1 MKKIIFS
8 LLLVSSLQLSIAQ
21 PDFMVTTGIGYNASF
36 MNSKVFDSI
45 VDYYNVSRPWL
56 SKELNHLKYM
66 HGFAWNGSATRGVF
80 LIDLNFLGRSTV
92 LSSQGEQDGEMFQ
105 RDIKVQNG
113 SFGLGLGLNIIKLPP
128 FTFGLGFD
136 AEIGAIKFKKRM
148 YPVNT
153 IGKPDYEDIHNILS
167 SGGNV
172 WIQCMLYAPI
182 FDDEDNGLGIAIRP
196 YYRFDFLPYNF
207 ESVDENINAIPYPN
221 TKNGNLNH
229 FGVEVVLNVVFSE

>member
-66 HGFAWNGSATRGVF
+66 HGFAWNGSATLGVF

-153 IGKPDYEDIHNILS
+153 
-167 SGGNV
+167 
-172 WIQCMLYAPI
+172 
-182 FDDEDNGLGIAIRP
+182 
-196 YYRFDFLPYNF
+196 
-207 ESVDENINAIPYPN
+207 
-221 TKNGNLNH
+221 
-229 FGVEVVLNVVFSE
+229 